1 MTVRLGAVRG
11 RSAVNLLSRSRI
23 RNPQPTQIDRQEPA
37 QRAERRAI
45 VPPRPHRLPPR
56 LHRGQ
61 RTRTDAHLH
70 LQWITGPD
78 QPQLAASLH
87 WFMGV
92 DGYDLTELSTDL
104 ARFAFWLGEDDGEP
118 LFGIDQS

>member
-45 VPPRPHRLPPR
+45 VRLDLTDFRLDFTEARELGQMLTFIFSGSPAPTNPNSPPRC
-56 LHRGQ
+56 
-61 RTRTDAHLH
+61 
-70 LQWITGPD
+70 TGSW
-78 QPQLAASLH
+78 AS
-87 WFMGV
+87 
-92 DGYDLTELSTDL
+92 TATTS
-104 ARFAFWLGEDDGEP
+104 RN
-118 LFGIDQS
+118 